1 MGYLQGAR
9 EVVWGKI
16 YLVRSRQGERTKRT
30 GSAVCGVVVM
40 RGHQRPEP
48 EEERKTGPPV
58 L

>member
-1 MGYLQGAR
+1 MGYLQGAI
-9 EVVWGKI
+9 EVGWGKI

-30 GSAVCGVVVM
+30 GSAVCGVAVM